1 MISVVGEGCF
11 LYICF
16 SAPVAGAY
24 KTKVA
29 LHRTDHPAGTEY
41 TNLQADRYANAVLNK
56 LRTPFS
62 RYTAVKYNDMVASA
76 EMLDSG
82 VGCKMQYLY
91 RLAIQQNM
99 DTTNNTKD
107 TNNRESATKPS
118 PSVTSVMPPPP
129 PPILPPGPPVQDA
142 GPFKDLSSAQPS
154 KDSLA
159 VEIPSLPQQPA
170 VTPPPP
176 PPALPPPAPPAPS
189 SNVTGRS
196 TDLPTRHSQPSLHES
211 IQSQILN
218 GVKLK
223 SVSANPAKEKIA
235 EKRSLEEILSSVID
249 QRRSMMDS
257 DSE

>member
-41 TNLQADRYANAVLNK
+41 TNLQVDRYANAVLNK
-56 LRTPFS
+56 LKTPFS
-62 RYTAVKYNDMVASA
+62 RYTAVKYKDMVASA

-99 DTTNNTKD
+99 Q
-107 TNNRESATKPS
+107 
-118 PSVTSVMPPPP
+118 

-154 KDSLA
+154 KDSEA
-159 VEIPSLPQQPA
+159 VEIPSLPKQPA

-189 SNVTGRS
+189 PNVAASS
-196 TDLPTRHSQPSLHES
+196 TNLPTRHSQPNLPES
-211 IQSQILN
+211 IQSQILD

-223 SVSANPAKEKIA
+223 PVSASPAKGKLA
-235 EKRSLEEILSSVID
+235 EKRSIEEILSSAID